1 MTFKIF
7 YKNGCPYC
15 EKVENT
21 LNEYDLKYKKYV
33 LDKDFTRKEF
43 YELFGEKTTF
53 PQVFHKKN
61 HIGGSDDT
69 IEYIEAKYGEL

>member
-15 EKVENT
+15 ERAEDTFNA
-21 LNEYDLKYKKYV
+21 YDLKYKKYV
-33 LDKDFTRKEF
+33 LDEDFTRKEF
-43 YELFGEKTTF
+43 YDTFGENSTF
-53 PQVFHKKN
+53 PQVYHNKK

-69 IEYIEAKYGEL
+69 IKYIESKYEK